1 MILPCY
7 YNAPVSWYAMLMASD
22 EPAVIEVQD
31 HYTKQTYRNRCRIL
45 GANGVIDLVIPV
57 AKAHGEK
64 TPMEEVKIDDDPP
77 WQKIHWRSIFSA
89 YASAPFFEFMA
100 DAYQPVYEKRYRYL
114 ADLNLDLVR
123 ITLDQLQLKRDV
135 STSRE
140 FTHPA
145 SGRDLQEIIH
155 PKREFRHPDL
165 QFKPVNYHQVFA
177 DRHGFQE
184 DLSLIDLLFNEGP
197 NAVAVLQRS
206 IRSRANLS

>member
-1 MILPCY
+1 MILPCF
-7 YNAPVSWYAMLMASD
+7 YNAPVSWYALLLESNG
-22 EPAVIEVQD
+22 PAIIEVQD
-31 HYTKQTYRNRCRIL
+31 HYTKQTFRNRCKIL

-57 AKAHGEK
+57 VKEHGKKSQLEK
-64 TPMEEVKIDDDPP
+64 VRIDNDPP
-77 WQKIHWRSIFSA
+77 WQKIHWRSILSA

-100 DAYQPVYEKRYRYL
+100 DAYQSIYEKHYHYL

-123 ITLDQLQLKRDV
+123 ITLDQLQFNRDIL
-135 STSRE
+135 TSVE
-140 FTHPA
+140 FTHPV
-145 SGRDLQEIIH
+145 SGRDLHEIIH

-165 QFKPVNYHQVFA
+165 HFQPVEYHQVFA

-206 IRSRANLS
+206 IQRKTD